1 MTRLLAQL
9 TNPVI
14 PPIIGTGGA
23 EKGGTAIGLL
33 LGNILGG
40 MMVVGFLTA
49 MIFLMTGAFH
59 WITSGGDKTSLESA
73 RNKIIHSLVGLIVL
87 ASVWAMM
94 TVISQF
100 LGISFPNIKI
110 PSIPSGS

>member
-1 MTRLLAQL
+1 MTQPLAQL
-9 TNPVI
+9 INPVI
-14 PPIIGTGGA
+14 PPIIGTGGP

-40 MMVVGFLTA
+40 MMIVGFLTA

-59 WITSGGDKTSLESA
+59 WITSGGDKASLESA

-100 LGISFPNIKI
+100 LGISFPNLKI